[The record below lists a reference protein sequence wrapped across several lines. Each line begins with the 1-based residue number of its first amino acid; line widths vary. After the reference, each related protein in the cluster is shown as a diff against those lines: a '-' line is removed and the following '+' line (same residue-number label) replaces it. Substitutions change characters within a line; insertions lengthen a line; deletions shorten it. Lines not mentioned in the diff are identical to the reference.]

1 MITSSS
7 NGMVTINFH
16 NFNHRTHQQSSLIN
30 LYFYILSI
38 NQACDGKND
47 VGDDLADDDDEC

>member
-16 NFNHRTHQQSSLIN
+16 NFNHRTHQQSSLKCRHDHGDDDNVNQFII
-30 LYFYILSI
+30 LYFKHKSSL
-38 NQACDGKND
+38 
-47 VGDDLADDDDEC
+47 